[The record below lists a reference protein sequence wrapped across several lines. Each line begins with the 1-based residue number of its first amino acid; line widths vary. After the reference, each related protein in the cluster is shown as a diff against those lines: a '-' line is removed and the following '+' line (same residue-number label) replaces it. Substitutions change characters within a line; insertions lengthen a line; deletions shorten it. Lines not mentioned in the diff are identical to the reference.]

1 MDKRIEI
8 HLAMVCEVS
17 IDFLGFSRKGS
28 PEGIVNSGGLIVRI
42 ASYYITPPQE
52 GEIRYVIT

>member
-17 IDFLGFSRKGS
+17 IDFLGFSGKGS
-28 PEGIVNSGGLIVRI
+28 PEGIVNSGGSTVRI
-42 ASYYITPPQE
+42 VPYYITSFQE